1 MCTLSYLPEVTAED
15 GARVEA
21 GSRAGARRIFFNR
34 DELLSRA
41 PARAPAQFRGRGGV
55 YLMPVD
61 PDSGGSWM
69 GLHSAGFFVC
79 LLNNYPPASRTKPA
93 TSPTSSIT
101 PITPASPPSPPSP
114 ITPGLRSRGLLIR
127 DILEMGRLPDIEL
140 LRTGL
145 DCYKPFFLAF
155 LSREE
160 SRIWEWDGI
169 VFRPVSSGAGSSGAG
184 SSGAGMLSSS
194 SFEPERVLAAR
205 RRCFE
210 GLPGHSA
217 AALRRFH
224 RHRGRRPDE
233 GVLMRRSDACT
244 VSISE
249 ICLDREGG
257 SIRYYGAAPFIRGR
271 VNKLTQML
279 WD

>member
-1 MCTLSYLPEVTAED
+1 MCTLSYLPEVTAGAGD
-15 GARVEA
+15 GAGARD
-21 GSRAGARRIFFNR
+21 GARRIFFNR
-34 DELLSRA
+34 DELFSRA
-41 PARAPAQFRGRGGV
+41 PARAPARFRGRGGV

-79 LLNNYPPASRTKPA
+79 LLNNYPPASKAKPA
-93 TSPTSSIT
+93 ASPTSS
-101 PITPASPPSPPSP
+101 

-140 LRTGL
+140 LRAGL
-145 DCYKPFFLAF
+145 DCYNPFFLAF

-169 VFRPVSSGAGSSGAG
+169 VFRPVSSAGSK
-184 SSGAGMLSSS
+184 GAGMLSSS

-271 VNKLTQML
+271 MNKLTQI
-279 WD
+279 

>member
-1 MCTLSYLPEVTAED
+1 MCTLSYLPEVKAGARD
-15 GARVEA
+15 GAT
-21 GSRAGARRIFFNR
+21 AGARRIFFNR

-41 PARAPAQFRGRGGV
+41 PARAPARFRGKGGV

-79 LLNNYPPASRTKPA
+79 LLNNYPPASKAKPA

-101 PITPASPPSPPSP
+101 PITPTSPPSS

-145 DCYKPFFLAF
+145 ARYNPFFLAF

-169 VFRPVSSGAGSSGAG
+169 VFRPVSSGAGSK
-184 SSGAGMLSSS
+184 GAGMLSSS

-224 RHRGRRPDE
+224 RNRGRRPDE

-271 VNKLTQML
+271 VNKLTQI
-279 WD
+279 